1 MPTAIVTGGT
11 RGLGRALVEH
21 LTLRGWTVVFDARR
35 DADTAETVTTVSDG
49 RPGKAIG
56 VTGDIADPDHR
67 ADLVHALGRH
77 GLDLLVNNAGSLG
90 PSPLPRLIDLDAAA
104 LSELFAV
111 NGVAPLTL
119 FQAVAGRLAEG
130 AAVINITSDAAVEPY
145 TGWGGYGASKAAL
158 EQISNVLAVEHPD
171 LSIYTFDP
179 GDMRTDMHQAAF
191 PGQDISDRPAPE
203 SVVPSL
209 MKLVELRPPSGRYA
223 ASDFSNRPVLL

>member
-11 RGLGRALVEH
+11 RGFGRALLEH
-21 LTLRGWTVVFDARR
+21 LTHRGWTVVFDARR
-35 DADTAETVTTVSDG
+35 GADTAETVTSVSDG
-49 RPGKAIG
+49 RPGEAIG
-56 VTGDIADPDHR
+56 VTGDIADQGHR
-67 ADLVHALGRH
+67 ADLVNALGRH
-77 GLDLLVNNAGSLG
+77 DLDLLVNNAGSLG

-104 LSELFAV
+104 LNELFAV
-111 NGVAPLTL
+111 NGVAPLAL
-119 FQAVAGRLAEG
+119 FQAVAPRLAEG

-171 LSIYTFDP
+171 LSIYSFDP

-203 SVVPSL
+203 SVVPQL

-223 ASDFSNRPVLL
+223 ASDFSSRPVLL